1 MMSRVPTSV
10 KSILL
15 VSLLLSTAGCTAI
28 SNPDDTTSGDSVTTP
43 ECELMHELV
52 ESSDG
57 SVDATE
63 TYAYENLS
71 SDAQHAFGEVVADG
85 SYSTTDRSL
94 QSSEFR
100 YWDTTTSYKVTYR
113 NETYKLLT
121 YSGSGCER

>member
-1 MMSRVPTSV
+1 MSVGVPTSIR
-10 KSILL
+10 SILL
-15 VSLLLSTAGCTAI
+15 ASLLLSTAGCTAI
-28 SNPDDTTSGDSVTTP
+28 SNPDDAAPGDSSTTP
-43 ECELMHELV
+43 ECELTHELV
-52 ESSDG
+52 EPSDG

-71 SDAQHAFGEVVADG
+71 SDARHAFDEVLADG
-85 SYSTTDRSL
+85 SYSTTNRSL

-100 YWDTTTSYKVTYR
+100 YWDTTTSYNVTYR